1 MGVKRRHF
9 SDGWSLQRFSQQRIS
24 NYKLFFFLTG
34 YCILTAHLY
43 PSTHQRNHSSKSRP
57 RSRCLLLFLCM
68 FFFLLNR
75 NLRRLQNQKDWLT
88 FSISLNGRHVEV
100 EITLIVSS
108 QTKLYNLFCLYCQNR
123 CSSEYI
129 NLSVQYNSRLAREVF
144 LQKYLDVLCPSCR
157 KSLGV
162 LMLNAD
168 ISSPMDE

>member
-1 MGVKRRHF
+1 MSYQMWINVVGYTYGGEKEAFLRWLEPVEIF
-9 SDGWSLQRFSQQRIS
+9 IAEDIELQA
-24 NYKLFFFLTG
+24 FFFSHR

-43 PSTHQRNHSSKSRP
+43 PSTHQRNHSSKSQP

-68 FFFLLNR
+68 FFFLLNG

-144 LQKYLDVLCPSCR
+144 L
-157 KSLGV
+157 
-162 LMLNAD
+162 
-168 ISSPMDE
+168 